1 MKQNTFTILSN
12 DALTPNVFSM
22 WLSGDTTDIHAGQFV
37 NIEVPN
43 WYLRR
48 PISVCEVSPVVET
61 RDSHV
66 SSKDPAVE
74 TRRWCVSQQA
84 DSTTL
89 PHEEGLGRLRL
100 VYKVVGTGTKDLS
113 LLQAG
118 EQLSVL
124 TALGNGYDLTKAGT
138 HPLLIG
144 GGIGVPPL
152 LQLAKDLRA
161 QNKEVTVVLGFNTAS
176 EVILEDDFKAL
187 GCNLHICTMNGTY
200 GTKGTVVDVLCLS
213 VSEAHLQIVRSDSE
227 DKNGPLSFSEAVP
240 AAGGTYFYTCGPIPM
255 LKALHKALP
264 IDGEF
269 SLEERMGC
277 GFGACMGCTLETKSG
292 HKRVCKEG
300 PVFLKSE
307 LFW

>member
-12 DALTPNVFSM
+12 DALTPNVFSI
-22 WLSGDTTDIHAGQFV
+22 WLSGDTTGIRAGQFV

-48 PISVCEVSPVVET
+48 PISVCEVFPTVET

-66 SSKDPAVE
+66 SSEYPAVE
-74 TRRWCVSQQA
+74 TRRWCVSQQNE
-84 DSTTL
+84 SIH
-89 PHEEGLGRLRL
+89 PHKETEGRLRI

-113 LLQAG
+113 QLQAG
-118 EQLSVL
+118 EQLNVL

-138 HPLLIG
+138 HPLLVG

-161 QNKEVTVVLGFNTAS
+161 QNKEVTVILGFNTAS

-187 GCNLHICTMNGTY
+187 GCHVHVCTMDGTY
-200 GTKGTVVDVLCLS
+200 GTKGTVVDVIINYQLS
-213 VSEAHLQIVRSDSE
+213 II
-227 DKNGPLSFSEAVP
+227 NY
-240 AAGGTYFYTCGPIPM
+240 TYACGPIPM
-255 LKALHKALP
+255 LKALYNALE

-277 GFGACMGCTLETKSG
+277 GFGACMGCTLETKNG
-292 HKRVCKEG
+292 YKRVCKEG
-300 PVFLKSE
+300 PVFRKEE
-307 LFW
+307 LLW

>member
-1 MKQNTFTILSN
+1 MKQHTFTILSN
-12 DALTPNVFSM
+12 EALTPNVFSM
-22 WLSGDTTDIHAGQFV
+22 WLSGDTTGIRAGQFV

-48 PISVCEVSPVVET
+48 PISVCEVFPTVET

-66 SSKDPAVE
+66 SSKYPAVE
-74 TRRWCVSQQA
+74 TRRWCVSQQNE
-84 DSTTL
+84 SIH
-89 PHEEGLGRLRL
+89 PHKEAEGRLRI

-138 HPLLIG
+138 HPLLVG

-161 QNKEVTVVLGFNTAS
+161 QNKEVTVILGFNTAS
-176 EVILEDDFKAL
+176 EVILEDDFKTL
-187 GCNLHICTMNGTY
+187 GCEVHVCTMDGTY
-200 GTKGTVVDVLCLS
+200 NTKGLVTDILP
-213 VSEAHLQIVRSDSE
+213 EQA
-227 DKNGPLSFSEAVP
+227 
-240 AAGGTYFYTCGPIPM
+240 TYFYTCGPIPM
-255 LKALHKALP
+255 LKALHKALN

-277 GFGACMGCTLETKSG
+277 GFGACMGCTLETRSG
-292 HKRVCKEG
+292 NKRVCKEG
-300 PVFLKSE
+300 PVFPKAE
-307 LFW
+307 LLW

>member
-1 MKQNTFTILSN
+1 MKQSTFTILSN

-22 WLSGDTTDIHAGQFV
+22 WLEGDTTDIRTGQFV

-48 PISVCEVSPVVET
+48 PISVCEVSPKRGT
-61 RDSHV
+61 
-66 SSKDPAVE
+66 
-74 TRRWCVSQQA
+74 
-84 DSTTL
+84 
-89 PHEEGLGRLRL
+89 EGGPCLRL

-118 EQLSVL
+118 EQLNVL
-124 TALGNGYDLTKAGT
+124 TALGNGYDLTKSGA
-138 HPLLIG
+138 HPLLVG

-152 LQLAKDLRA
+152 LQLAKELRA
-161 QNKEVTVVLGFNTAS
+161 EGKEVTVVLGFNTVA

-187 GCNLHICTMNGTY
+187 GCEVHVCTMDGTY
-200 GTKGTVVDVLCLS
+200 GTKGTVVDVLCPS
-213 VSEAHLQIVRSDSE
+213 ESEA
-227 DKNGPLSFSEAVP
+227 NGPLSFREAVP
-240 AAGGTYFYTCGPIPM
+240 ATGGTYFYTCGPIPM
-255 LKALHKALP
+255 LKALHKALN

-292 HKRVCKEG
+292 YKRVCKEG
-300 PVFLKSE
+300 PVFKKEE
-307 LFW
+307 LLW

>member
-1 MKQNTFTILSN
+1 MNQHIFTIVSN

-22 WLSGDTTDIHAGQFV
+22 WLEGDTTGIRAGQFV

-48 PISVCEVSPVVET
+48 PISVCTVRGGRVN
-61 RDSHV
+61 H
-66 SSKDPAVE
+66 
-74 TRRWCVSQQA
+74 A
-84 DSTTL
+84 D
-89 PHEEGLGRLRL
+89 GQFRL

-118 EQLSVL
+118 EQLNML
-124 TALGNGYDLTKAGT
+124 TCLGNGYDLSKAGEY
-138 HPLLIG
+138 PLLVG

-152 LQLAKDLRA
+152 LQLAKELRA
-161 QNKEVTVVLGFNTAS
+161 EGKEVTVVLGFNTTA

-187 GCNLHICTMNGTY
+187 GCEVHVCTMDGSY
-200 GTKGTVVDVLCLS
+200 GTKGTVVDVLAPS
-213 VSEAHLQIVRSDSE
+213 NSPHKGENSEHGLIIPPV
-227 DKNGPLSFSEAVP
+227 
-240 AAGGTYFYTCGPIPM
+240 GGTGRGLYSYFYTCGPIPM
-255 LKALHKALP
+255 LKALYKALE

-292 HKRVCKEG
+292 YKRVCKEG
-300 PVFLKSE
+300 PVFRKEE
-307 LFW
+307 LLW

>member
-1 MKQNTFTILSN
+1 MKQNIFTILSN
-12 DALTPNVFSM
+12 DALTSNVFSM
-22 WLSGDTTDIHAGQFV
+22 WLSGDTTGIRAGQFV

-48 PISVCEVSPVVET
+48 PISVCEVLPTVET

-66 SSKDPAVE
+66 SSEYPAVE
-74 TRRWCVSQQA
+74 TRRWCVSQQNE
-84 DSTTL
+84 SIH
-89 PHEEGLGRLRL
+89 PHKEAEGRLRI

-124 TALGNGYDLTKAGT
+124 TALGNGYDLTKAGS
-138 HPLLIG
+138 HPLLVG

-152 LQLAKDLRA
+152 LQLAKDLRT

-187 GCNLHICTMNGTY
+187 GCEVHVCTMDGTY
-200 GTKGTVVDVLCLS
+200 GTKGTVVDVLCPS
-213 VSEAHLQIVRSDSE
+213 ESEA
-227 DKNGPLSFSEAVP
+227 NGPLSFSEAVP

-255 LKALHKALP
+255 LKALHKALN

-277 GFGACMGCTLETKSG
+277 GFGACMGCTLETRSG
-292 HKRVCKEG
+292 NKRVCKEG
-300 PVFLKSE
+300 PVFAKSE
-307 LFW
+307 LLW

>member
-1 MKQNTFTILSN
+1 MKQNIFTILSN
-12 DALTPNVFSM
+12 DALTENVFSM
-22 WLSGDTTDIHAGQFV
+22 WLSGDTTGIRAGQFV

-48 PISVCEVSPVVET
+48 PISVCEVET
-61 RDSHV
+61 EE
-66 SSKDPAVE
+66 KKITP
-74 TRRWCVSQQA
+74 
-84 DSTTL
+84 
-89 PHEEGLGRLRL
+89 PHGGAGGRLHL

-113 LLQAG
+113 QLQVG
-118 EQLSVL
+118 NQLNIL
-124 TALGNGYDLTKAGT
+124 TNLGNGYDLTKAGT

-161 QNKEVTVVLGFNTAS
+161 QNKEVTVVLGFNTAA

-187 GCNLHICTMNGTY
+187 GCEVHVCTMDGTY
-200 GTKGTVVDVLCLS
+200 GTKGTVVDVLAPS
-213 VSEAHLQIVRSDSE
+213 NSPHKGENSEHGSIIPPV
-227 DKNGPLSFSEAVP
+227 
-240 AAGGTYFYTCGPIPM
+240 GGTGRGLYSYFYTCGPIPM
-255 LKALHKALP
+255 LKALYKALE

-300 PVFLKSE
+300 PVFKKEE
-307 LFW
+307 LLW

>member
-12 DALTPNVFSM
+12 EPLTTNVYSM
-22 WLSGDTTDIHAGQFV
+22 WLEGDTTDIHAGQFV

-48 PISVCEVSPVVET
+48 PISVCEVFPQGGTEG
-61 RDSHV
+61 
-66 SSKDPAVE
+66 
-74 TRRWCVSQQA
+74 
-84 DSTTL
+84 
-89 PHEEGLGRLRL
+89 GLGRLRL

-113 LLQAG
+113 RLQAG

-161 QNKEVTVVLGFNTAS
+161 QDKEVTVVLGFNTSS

-187 GCNLHICTMNGTY
+187 GCKVHVCTIDGTY
-200 GTKGTVVDVLCLS
+200 GTKGTVVDVLAPSNSPHKGENSEQES
-213 VSEAHLQIVRSDSE
+213 VIPPV
-227 DKNGPLSFSEAVP
+227 
-240 AAGGTYFYTCGPIPM
+240 GGTGRGLYTYFYTCGPIPM
-255 LKALHKALP
+255 LKAIYREIPL
-264 IDGEF
+264 DGEF

-277 GFGACMGCTLETKSG
+277 GFGACMGCTIETRSG

-300 PVFLKSE
+300 PVFPKTEVL
-307 LFW
+307 W

>member
-1 MKQNTFTILSN
+1 MKQNIFTILSN
-12 DALTPNVFSM
+12 EPLTTNVYSM
-22 WLSGDTTDIHAGQFV
+22 WLEGDTTDIHAGQFV

-48 PISVCEVSPVVET
+48 PISVCEVAPN
-61 RDSHV
+61 
-66 SSKDPAVE
+66 
-74 TRRWCVSQQA
+74 
-84 DSTTL
+84 
-89 PHEEGLGRLRL
+89 RLRL

-124 TALGNGYDLTKAGT
+124 TALGNGYDLTKAGA
-138 HPLLIG
+138 HPLLVG

-161 QNKEVTVVLGFNTAS
+161 QDKEVTVVLGFNTSS
-176 EVILEDDFKAL
+176 EVILEEDFKAL
-187 GCNLHICTMNGTY
+187 GCEVHICTMDGSY
-200 GTKGTVVDVLCLS
+200 GTKGVVTDILP
-213 VSEAHLQIVRSDSE
+213 EQA
-227 DKNGPLSFSEAVP
+227 
-240 AAGGTYFYTCGPIPM
+240 TYFYTCGPIPM
-255 LKALHKALP
+255 LKALYKALS
-264 IDGEF
+264 IDGEL

-300 PVFLKSE
+300 PVFPKCE
-307 LFW
+307 LLW

>member
-1 MKQNTFTILSN
+1 MKQTTFTILSN
-12 DALTPNVFSM
+12 EPLTTNVYSM
-22 WLSGDTTDIHAGQFV
+22 WLEGDTTDIHAGQFV

-48 PISVCEVSPVVET
+48 PISVCEVSPAVEKH
-61 RDSHV
+61 DSHV

-89 PHEEGLGRLRL
+89 PHEGGLCLRL

-113 LLQAG
+113 RLQAG

-124 TALGNGYDLTKAGT
+124 TALGNGYDLTKAGA
-138 HPLLIG
+138 HPLLVG

-161 QNKEVTVVLGFNTAS
+161 QDKEVTVVLGFNTAS

-187 GCNLHICTMNGTY
+187 GCNLHICTMDGTY
-200 GTKGTVVDVLCLS
+200 GTKGLVTDVIATL
-213 VSEAHLQIVRSDSE
+213 EPWNLQTLEPSH
-227 DKNGPLSFSEAVP
+227 PLQG
-240 AAGGTYFYTCGPIPM
+240 AGGLYFYTCGPIPM
-255 LKALHKALP
+255 LKALHKTLD

-277 GFGACMGCTLETKSG
+277 GFGACMGCTLETRSG
-292 HKRVCKEG
+292 NKRVCKEG
-300 PVFLKSE
+300 PVFTKEE
-307 LFW
+307 LLW

>member
-1 MKQNTFTILSN
+1 MKQTTFTILSN

-22 WLSGDTTDIHAGQFV
+22 WLSGDTTGIHAGQFV

-48 PISVCEVSPVVET
+48 PISVCEVSPQGGTEG
-61 RDSHV
+61 
-66 SSKDPAVE
+66 
-74 TRRWCVSQQA
+74 
-84 DSTTL
+84 
-89 PHEEGLGRLRL
+89 GLGRLRI

-113 LLQAG
+113 QLQAG
-118 EQLSVL
+118 DQLNIL
-124 TALGNGYDLTKAGT
+124 TNLGNGYDLTKAGT

-161 QNKEVTVVLGFNTAS
+161 QNKEITVILGFNTAS

-187 GCNLHICTMNGTY
+187 GCEVHICTMDGTY
-200 GTKGTVVDVLCLS
+200 GIKGTVVDVLFPNG
-213 VSEAHLQIVRSDSE
+213 VSPQ
-227 DKNGPLSFSEAVP
+227 
-240 AAGGTYFYTCGPIPM
+240 GGTEGGLYFYTCGPVPM
-255 LKALHKALP
+255 LKALYKALD

-277 GFGACMGCTLETKSG
+277 GFGACMGCTLETKNG
-292 HKRVCKEG
+292 YKRVCKEG
-300 PVFLKSE
+300 PVFKKEE
-307 LFW
+307 LLW

>member
-12 DALTPNVFSM
+12 DALTANVFSM
-22 WLSGDTTDIHAGQFV
+22 WLQGDTTGIRAGQFV

-48 PISVCEVSPVVET
+48 PISVCEIAPSNSPHKGENSEHGSIIPPVGGT
-61 RDSHV
+61 
-66 SSKDPAVE
+66 
-74 TRRWCVSQQA
+74 
-84 DSTTL
+84 
-89 PHEEGLGRLRL
+89 GRGPCLRL

-118 EQLSVL
+118 EKLNVL
-124 TALGNGYDLTKAGT
+124 TCLGNGYDLSKAGE
-138 HPLLIG
+138 HPLLVG

-161 QNKEVTVVLGFNTAS
+161 AGKEVTVVLGFNTAA
-176 EVILEDDFKAL
+176 EVILEEEFIAL
-187 GCNLHICTMNGTY
+187 GCDVHICTMDGSY
-200 GTKGTVVDVLCLS
+200 GTQGLVTDIL
-213 VSEAHLQIVRSDSE
+213 
-227 DKNGPLSFSEAVP
+227 P
-240 AAGGTYFYTCGPIPM
+240 AKATYFYTCGPIPM
-255 LKALHKALP
+255 LKALYKVLS

-277 GFGACMGCTLETKSG
+277 GFGACMGCTLETRSG

-300 PVFLKSE
+300 PVFPKAE
-307 LFW
+307 LLW